1 MERETTGYEPMDIH
15 APKQWAILEGTPGRE
30 RGRDGRR
37 VLETAGPE
45 GVPRDQ
51 KERGKERGRKRGSEE
66 ERGRGLAA
74 WLAVD
79 RASVGSG

>member
-1 MERETTGYEPMDIH
+1 MDIH

-45 GVPRDQ
+45 GVPRD
-51 KERGKERGRKRGSEE
+51 RK
-66 ERGRGLAA
+66 
-74 WLAVD
+74 VD
-79 RASVGSG
+79 VDQPMQVISHTKRKKSFCDEGHLTHHTQ